1 MNAGISRARIRVAST
16 RMARAV
22 PIPNSLRK
30 LTSEVAKATNT
41 IASRAAAVVTMRP
54 VRSSPAATEA
64 TVSPVRSCSSLI
76 LDNRN
81 TS

>member
-1 MNAGISRARIRVAST
+1 MRVAST

-30 LTSEVAKATNT
+30 LTCEVAKATNT
-41 IASRAAAVVTMRP
+41 IASRAAAVVTMGP
-54 VRSSPAATEA
+54 VRSSPTATAA

-76 LDNRN
+76 RDSRN